1 MTNRIFHSMMG
12 ISVFV
17 MLLCSI
23 FLIGI
28 LHGHFTGQ
36 VMQELRSEAQLISE
50 GIRIG
55 GNAYL
60 TEVSDGKNRVTLI
73 STDGTVLFDTDGN
86 IAEMENHLDRTE
98 VQEALSSGE
107 GEASRMSGTIG
118 KQTLYYALRLE
129 DGRIL
134 RVAAETSA
142 VWTLVLGVV
151 HPLVMVLLLTAVMAA
166 FLSRRISNRIVAPI
180 NSIDLNDHELEE
192 PYEELAP
199 LIQKIRS
206 QNNSIRRQMQELE
219 RRQMEFSII
228 TKHMQEGFLIVDANY
243 EVLSCNQSALHILG
257 CTQEHAIG
265 RNLLAMN
272 RNTQLRTALES
283 ALGGTHCE
291 QLMEQD
297 ARQYQIVANHV
308 TAADKVIGVI
318 VIMLDV
324 TEKSRN
330 EQMRREFTSNV
341 SHELKTPLTTIY
353 GISDMLCSGM
363 VKETDVKGFSETI
376 RSESQRMIR
385 LIEDIL
391 RLSQLDEGKTAGET
405 EFISLRNLAAHTAE
419 RLDYAAEQSGVALTL
434 AGEDAQVLGIPAV
447 LEEMLYNLTDNAI
460 KYNRTGGT
468 VRIRTGTESGHSFME
483 VEDTGIGIPEAEQER
498 VFERFYR
505 VDKSHSRKIG
515 GTGLGLS
522 IVKHG
527 AMVHGAEI
535 SLESKVGEGTTVR
548 IVF

>member
-1 MTNRIFHSMMG
+1 MMG
-12 ISVFV
+12 IAVSV

-28 LHGHFTGQ
+28 LHEHFTGQ

-60 TEVSDGKNRVTLI
+60 AQIADGKNRVTLI
-73 STDGTVLFDTDGN
+73 DTDGTVLLDTDGN
-86 IAEMENHLDRTE
+86 IAEMENHLNRTE
-98 VQEALSSGE
+98 VQEAISSGE
-107 GEASRMSGTIG
+107 GQASRMSGTIG
-118 KQTLYYALRLE
+118 KKTLYYALRLE
-129 DGRIL
+129 DGRIV
-134 RVAAETSA
+134 RVAAEARS

-151 HPLVMVLLLTAVMAA
+151 HPLVMVLLITAVMAA
-166 FLSRRISNRIVAPI
+166 FLSRRISDRIVAPV
-180 NSIDLNDHELEE
+180 NSIDLNDPELEE

-199 LIQKIRS
+199 LVQKIRS
-206 QNNSIRRQMQELE
+206 QNSSIRRQMQELE
-219 RRQMEFSII
+219 RRQTEFSII
-228 TKHMQEGFLIVDANY
+228 TEHMREGFLIVDASY
-243 EVLSCNQSALHILG
+243 ELLSCNHAALDLLD
-257 CTQEHAIG
+257 CTQENAIG

-283 ALGGTHCE
+283 ALEGTHNE
-291 QLMEQD
+291 QLMEQNT
-297 ARQYQIVANHV
+297 RQYQIVANPV
-308 TAADKVIGVI
+308 TAAGKVIGVI

-363 VKETDVKGFSETI
+363 VKEADVRGFSETI

-391 RLSQLDEGKTAGET
+391 RLSQLEEGKTSGET
-405 EFISLRNLAAHTAE
+405 ELISLRKLAAHTAE
-419 RLDYAAEQSGVALTL
+419 RLDYAAEQAGVALTL
-434 AGEDAQVLGIPAV
+434 AGEDAQVQGIPAV

-483 VEDTGIGIPEAEQER
+483 VVDTGIGIPEAEQER

-527 AMVHGAEI
+527 AMVHGAKIILKSE
-535 SLESKVGEGTTVR
+535 VGEGTVAR
-548 IVF
+548 IIF

>member
-1 MTNRIFHSMMG
+1 MG
-12 ISVFV
+12 IAVSV

-28 LHGHFTGQ
+28 LHEHFTAQ
-36 VMQELRSEAQLISE
+36 VMQVLRSEAQLISE

-60 TEVSDGKNRVTLI
+60 AQIADGKNRVTLI
-73 STDGTVLFDTDGN
+73 DTDGTVLFDTEGN
-86 IAEMENHLDRTE
+86 IAEMENHLNRTE
-98 VQEALSSGE
+98 VQEAIFSGE
-107 GEASRMSGTIG
+107 GQASRMSGTIG
-118 KQTLYYALRLE
+118 KKTLYYALRLD

-134 RVAAETSA
+134 RVAAETRA

-151 HPLVMVLLLTAVMAA
+151 HPLVMVLLITAVMAA
-166 FLSRRISNRIVAPI
+166 FLSRRISDRVVAPI
-180 NSIDLNDHELEE
+180 NSIALNDPELEE

-219 RRQMEFSII
+219 RRQTEFSII
-228 TKHMQEGFLIVDANY
+228 TEHMREGFLIIDSSY
-243 EVLSCNQSALHILG
+243 ELLSCNHAALDLLG
-257 CTQEHAIG
+257 CTQEHANG

-272 RNTQLRTALES
+272 RNAQLRTALET
-283 ALGGTHCE
+283 ALDGTHCE

-297 ARQYQIVANHV
+297 ARQYQIVANPV
-308 TAADKVIGVI
+308 TAAGKVIGVI

-330 EQMRREFTSNV
+330 EQIRREFTSNV

-363 VKETDVKGFSETI
+363 VKEVDVKGFSETI

-391 RLSQLDEGKTAGET
+391 RLSQLDEGNTSGET
-405 EFISLRNLAAHTAE
+405 GTISLRKLAEHTAE
-419 RLDYAAEQSGVALTL
+419 RLGYTAEQAGVTLIL
-434 AGEDAQVLGIPAV
+434 AGEDAQVQGIPAV

-460 KYNRTGGT
+460 KYNRMGGT
-468 VRIRTGTESGHSFME
+468 VILRIGTDNGHSFME
-483 VEDTGIGIPEAEQER
+483 VKDTGIGIPEAEQER

-527 AMVHGAEI
+527 AMVHGAQIILNSE
-535 SLESKVGEGTTVR
+535 VGKGTVVR
-548 IVF
+548 ILF